1 MAPYS
6 LERYEDV
13 VEWDKGYLVVPARYA
28 HSDEPVKEYIDLVPV
43 LRNLRMDVEDFLG
56 PIKHVAVS
64 ND

>member
-13 VEWDKGYLVVPARYA
+13 VEWDKGYLVVLAHYA
-28 HSDEPVKEYIDLVPV
+28 HADEPVEEYIDLVPV
-43 LRNLRMDVEDFLG
+43 LRNLRMDVEGFLD